1 MIRKSGLASAVV
13 LSSPLST
20 LKDSRHS
27 VWGDL
32 SALVALRHLS
42 QSWASLSVLRAHSP
56 EADLASLRRRTV
68 PRTATEGTAARKFV
82 MLDLTPRRDPGVSTL
97 RQSWASLSV
106 LRAHSPEADLPSLR
120 RRTVP
125 RTTTEGTAARKFVML
140 DLTPHRDP
148 GVSTSDIPFSL
159 AAYFQSGSDSIA
171 RPKMAL

>member
-1 MIRKSGLASAVV
+1 MVLWYQRSSTVEAPYRIPWMMRKSGLASAVV
-13 LSSPLST
+13 LSLPLST

-27 VWGDL
+27 VRPLGV
-32 SALVALRHLS
+32 STLRPIT

-82 MLDLTPRRDPGVSTL
+82 MLDLTPRRDPGVST
-97 RQSWASLSV
+97 
-106 LRAHSPEADLPSLR
+106 
-120 RRTVP
+120 
-125 RTTTEGTAARKFVML
+125 
-140 DLTPHRDP
+140 
-148 GVSTSDIPFSL
+148 SDIPFSL